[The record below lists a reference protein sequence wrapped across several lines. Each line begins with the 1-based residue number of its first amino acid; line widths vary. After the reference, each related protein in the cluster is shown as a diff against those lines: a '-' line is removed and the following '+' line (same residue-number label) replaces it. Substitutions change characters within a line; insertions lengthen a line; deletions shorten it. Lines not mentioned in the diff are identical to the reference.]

1 MKIFIFI
8 LYIVVI
14 FCGCYPRWPRGYGY
28 WGDRNEI
35 ADCNRCSSIKDIS
48 KDIEYLNIDEWNC
61 RSIPLNWNFPY
72 LKELTVVANRVK
84 FPASSPCSNLEIVSI
99 ISPILDSIPPFIFE
113 LDQLEGLIIFLRDDK
128 KLDNQNLSKLK
139 NLRQLKIGLS
149 DMSSIPSFIYSLDS
163 LEELVIFSN
172 TPNKEILFEERL
184 INLKN
189 LRTLEAPVELSR
201 NLNILSK
208 LPNLEKLSVR
218 SLRSFDENIP
228 LLTQLSHLNELCLKE
243 ILPEQRMSIAEIIP
257 SVNFI
262 CRDWH
267 LKPLAWGSVPKLK
280 K

>member
-1 MKIFIFI
+1 MKLLTFIVCAAI
-8 LYIVVI
+8 I
-14 FCGCYPRWPRGYGY
+14 FCGCYSGWPKGYGY
-28 WGDRNEI
+28 WGDRNEV
-35 ADCNRCSSIKDIS
+35 AYCMRCSSISDIS
-48 KDIEYLNIDEWNC
+48 NEIEYLDIEDWDC
-61 RSIPLNWNFPY
+61 RSIPANWSFSH
-72 LKELTVVANRVK
+72 LKELRVASNRIT
-84 FPASSPCSNLEIVSI
+84 FPISPPCADLKVVSI
-99 ISPILDSIPPFIFE
+99 RNPILDSIPPFIFE

-172 TPNKEILFEERL
+172 TPNEEILFEERL

-189 LRTLEAPVELSR
+189 LRTLEAPVELSC
-201 NLNILSK
+201 NINILSK